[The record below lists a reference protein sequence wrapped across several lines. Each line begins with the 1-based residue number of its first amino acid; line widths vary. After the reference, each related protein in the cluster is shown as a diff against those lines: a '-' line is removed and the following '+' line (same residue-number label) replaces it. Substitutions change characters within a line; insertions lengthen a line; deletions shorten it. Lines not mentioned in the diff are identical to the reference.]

1 MTVADQLEAQGI
13 SAEVIDLRTL
23 IPFDSDTVLESV
35 RKTGKVLVVHE
46 DNLTG
51 GFGAEVAAIVAQE
64 AFEHLDAPVTRVAAI
79 DTPIPFT
86 PVLEHEYLPTED
98 DILRA
103 ARELAAY

>member
-1 MTVADQLEAQGI
+1 M
-13 SAEVIDLRTL
+13 
-23 IPFDSDTVLESV
+23 
-35 RKTGKVLVVHE
+35 RKTGKALIVHE

-86 PVLEHEYLPTED
+86 PVLEREYLPTED
-98 DILRA
+98 DILRGGPRARRVLRHPADRIPASA
-103 ARELAAY
+103 AKLAGA